1 MKNRVKILVLA
12 ALLSGGIPC
21 ASSFGE
27 LVEQD
32 YMVISD
38 YDLHTAK
45 IWEIKLEEFLTSNC
59 NNGQK
64 AAEYLRQIKRMGGA
78 EDSGEDFWLDDAIEL
93 LNTVNK
99 WAPRVTTPV
108 GVLWPDE
115 SKSALKHIALARRAI
130 TISSLAYHLWKG
142 DGRGCANDI
151 KTAVTMA
158 VLTKLGALPYG
169 SIVVFAWTMG
179 SWAYESE
186 QAAVTAARK
195 SALSQAFGRYFTGK
209 DVPGFYKRLKEVVE
223 VEIGAE
229 EAADVNACIDRE
241 IKRLVDEFADKPE
254 IKVTLYKEHYE
265 SVSGGST
272 KFYTDVKELRD
283 EVKWTLYQNGV
294 YDRLVK
300 DATRACMKLAKREAG
315 TVRDFFN
322 GKLKFKVR
330 IEDADGKAMDKYA
343 GCHVWLRDSERK
355 NDRRKMLGRIGKD
368 GTAVIECTRLGY
380 ELAGLPT
387 MCDIFKTSGTP
398 GLSDDPILFNPF
410 MVGKKNGDVEIVLK
424 PEEVPIEGR
433 YAITSIVSQRDDQET
448 IDKHAPK
455 SFDIVRKGDGL
466 QVSLMGRVFDVS
478 FDSKTG
484 KCNGKANQKSG
495 IYSYVLSLE
504 MEFKTSGK
512 EISCQGRSSCDYAV
526 VPDEKDKPMF
536 DETYSVTFT
545 AKKSE

>member
-64 AAEYLRQIKRMGGA
+64 AAEYLRQIKRMGSA
-78 EDSGEDFWLDDAIEL
+78 EDSGEDFWLDDVIEL

-115 SKSALKHIALARRAI
+115 SKNALKHIAQARCAI
-130 TISSLAYHLWKG
+130 TISSLAYHIWKG
-142 DGRGCANDI
+142 DDRGCAKDAL
-151 KTAVTMA
+151 TSFTMA
-158 VLTKLGALPYG
+158 SLMGLGKLPYG
-169 SIVVFAWTMG
+169 SIIVFAWTMG

-186 QAAVTAARK
+186 QAVASEKRK
-195 SALSQAFGRYFTGK
+195 TALSQAFATYFTGK
-209 DVPGFYKRLKEVVE
+209 DVPKVYERLKFVVE
-223 VEIGAE
+223 DAIGEGAS
-229 EAADVNACIDRE
+229 ADVNACIDKE
-241 IKRLVDEFADKPE
+241 IGEFVDEFADKPE
-254 IKVTLYKEHYE
+254 IKVSLYKEHYE
-265 SVSGGST
+265 GSFGGGYA
-272 KFYTDVKELRD
+272 KFSADVKELRN
-283 EVKWTLYQNGV
+283 EVKWTLYRSGV

-300 DATRACMKLAKREAG
+300 DATRACMKLAKREAK
-315 TVRDFFN
+315 TIQNFFN
-322 GKLKFKVR
+322 DRIRFKIR

-343 GCHVWLRDSERK
+343 GCHVWLRDSARE

-387 MCDIFKTSGTP
+387 MCDIFKVDGTP
-398 GLSDDPILFNPF
+398 GLSDNPILSNPF
-410 MVGKKNGDVEIVLK
+410 KVGKENGNVEIVLK
-424 PEEVPIEGR
+424 SKDEEEKPKDKEKK
-433 YAITSIVSQRDDQET
+433 ADDS
-448 IDKHAPK
+448 APK
-455 SFDIVRKGDGL
+455 PTGTTTNATDTA
-466 QVSLMGRVFDVS
+466 
-478 FDSKTG
+478 TG
-484 KCNGKANQKSG
+484 KKERRAYHAGECGGVAIFRNVYYADGSDVYKCQKCG
-495 IYSYVLSLE
+495 ALIHNAGVRFE
-504 MEFKTSGK
+504 
-512 EISCQGRSSCDYAV
+512 
-526 VPDEKDKPMF
+526 
-536 DETYSVTFT
+536 
-545 AKKSE
+545 